1 MKFLKQ
7 KIIERWSEM
16 KIIKVSVLQNL
27 KTFLTLCQSQ
37 NSKMKVEPGNLWTSS
52 SKSKGN
58 VFNIVSITK
67 LKDESR
73 AW

>member
-1 MKFLKQ
+1 
-7 KIIERWSEM
+7 M

-37 NSKMKVEPGNLWTSS
+37 NSKMKVEPGSLWTSS

>member
-7 KIIERWSEM
+7 KIIERWNEM

-27 KTFLTLCQSQ
+27 KTFLTVCQSQ

>member
-1 MKFLKQ
+1 
-7 KIIERWSEM
+7 M

-52 SKSKGN
+52 QTSA
-58 VFNIVSITK
+58 ITAK
-67 LKDESR
+67 AKID
-73 AW
+73 AT

>member
-1 MKFLKQ
+1 
-7 KIIERWSEM
+7 M

-27 KTFLTLCQSQ
+27 KTFLTVCQSQ